1 MSFMKNRC
9 AFPRIHWIH
18 GIKTAIAAGLCY
30 GITTFYNL
38 EYGYWA
44 VISTVIVMQ
53 VYVADSIRMCLYR
66 LSGTIIGALMG
77 IGSLLYF
84 PDTMAGRLFAV
95 LLPVGI
101 CSFMTHYNPRYRMA
115 AITAVIVIMTGFS
128 APDKLGFAF
137 ARIIEIAIGIF
148 CAFVVSVLIFPVR
161 VVDVLKENMRNQALE
176 CCEKYDILARAFLNG
191 QQRVDEALLEDLTRK
206 VWKNHELFQS
216 IKQHE
221 ALIYHKKFSK
231 DMKMVI
237 STMDKVVEH
246 LRTMVR
252 TLNVTEGARFDIIM
266 EKELTVLA
274 KQSKEALMILVG
286 NHASAGPGSTG
297 TAHLSQAI
305 AATEERLH
313 ALRSQGVTTRFDLHK
328 LEQFYSFYHS
338 MHYLAEDLV
347 AAVESNR

>member
-1 MSFMKNRC
+1 MSFLKNRS
-9 AFPRIHWIH
+9 AIPRTHWLH
-18 GIKTAIAAGLCY
+18 GVKTAVAAGLCY

-77 IGSLLYF
+77 IGALLYF
-84 PDTMAGRLFAV
+84 PDTTLGRLFAV

-115 AITAVIVIMTGFS
+115 AITAVIVIMTGFT
-128 APDKLGFAF
+128 APDKAGFGF
-137 ARIIEIAIGIF
+137 SRIIEIAIGIC
-148 CAFVVSVLIFPVR
+148 CAFAVSILVFPVR
-161 VVDVLKENMRNQALE
+161 VVDVLKENINKQALE
-176 CCEKYDILARAFLNG
+176 CCEKYDILTRAFLNG
-191 QQRVDEALLEDLTRK
+191 QKRVGEALLEDLTRK

-221 ALIYHKKFSK
+221 ALIYHRKFSK
-231 DMKMVI
+231 NMKRII

-246 LRTMVR
+246 LRTMTR
-252 TLNVTEGARFDIIM
+252 TLNVTEERGFDIIM

-274 KQSKEALMILVG
+274 DRSKAALMDLVENDG
-286 NHASAGPGSTG
+286 AAGTDR
-297 TAHLSQAI
+297 LSQAI

-313 ALRSQGVTTRFDLHK
+313 TLRSQGVTARFDLHK

-338 MHYLAEDLV
+338 MHYLAEDLA
-347 AAVESNR
+347 AAVESNKNR